1 MGIYLDSAN
10 MEEIV
15 KVKDYPFVEG
25 ISCNPTL
32 IAKAL
37 NKNEISPQEFLDH
50 VIKLS
55 HATSGNIFVQTNYY
69 ETSEIIQEARK
80 IQFILEERAVIKLPY
95 TKEGLKAIR
104 ILKGEHIKTAVTA
117 IFTPIQAYISA
128 YIGAAFVAPY
138 CSRITNSGA
147 DGIKAVGDML
157 DIYGKFNFNTKLLVA
172 SVKNKVEIE
181 ELLKLGAHHIALP
194 LNLIDDIVQN
204 DQTSQALLK
213 FKEDL
218 RVI

>member
-10 MEEIV
+10 LEEIT

-37 NKNEISPQEFLDH
+37 GKSEISQQEFLDH

-55 HATSGNIFVQTNYY
+55 QATAGNIFVQTNYY

-80 IQFILEERAVIKLPY
+80 IQFILEERAIIKLPY

-117 IFTPIQAYISA
+117 IFTPIQAYVSA
-128 YIGAAFVAPY
+128 YIGATFIAPY
-138 CSRITNSGA
+138 CSRITNSGG
-147 DGIKAVGDML
+147 DGIKVIGEIL
-157 DIYGKFNFNTKLLVA
+157 DIFNKFNFNTKLLVA
-172 SVKNKVEIE
+172 SVKSQEEIT
-181 ELLKLGAHHIALP
+181 ELLKLGAHHIAVP
-194 LNLIDDIVQN
+194 LNLIDEIVQQE
-204 DQTSQALLK
+204 QTSKALLK